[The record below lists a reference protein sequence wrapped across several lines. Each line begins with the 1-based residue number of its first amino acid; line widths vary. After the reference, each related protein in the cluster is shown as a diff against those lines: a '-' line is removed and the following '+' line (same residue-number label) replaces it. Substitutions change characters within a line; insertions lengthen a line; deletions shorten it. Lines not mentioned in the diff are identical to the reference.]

1 MNLKYNWDELPK
13 WANYAAIDEDES
25 LFVYEDKPLKQ
36 KHVWVQNLG
45 SSEFIEMHEEGGD
58 WETSLEQRPSLDD
71 TRESIIAI
79 IKTVLQQV
87 EVDAEN
93 YGEEIACSII
103 AERSADMILE
113 RLGLKNKKP
122 CE

>member
-1 MNLKYNWDELPK
+1 MSTK
-13 WANYAAIDEDES
+13 
-25 LFVYEDKPLKQ
+25 
-36 KHVWVQNLG
+36 
-45 SSEFIEMHEEGGD
+45 
-58 WETSLEQRPSLDD
+58 DD
-71 TRESIIAI
+71 TRESIIAV
-79 IKTVLQQV
+79 IKTVLQQI

-113 RLGLKNKKP
+113 RLGLKNQTP